1 MAGFFVQVKSV
12 LFLTRKFTSMK
23 KSKFAEEQI
32 ISILKEQEQGMKVA
46 DICRKHGIA
55 DQTFHN
61 WKKKYGGLGLEELRR
76 LRELEQENSRLKRLV
91 ADQALDIQILKEVNS
106 KKW

>member
-1 MAGFFVQVKSV
+1 
-12 LFLTRKFTSMK
+12 MK
-23 KSKFAEEQI
+23 KSRFTEEQI
-32 ISILKEQEQGMKVA
+32 IAVLQEQEQGLKVS
-46 DICRKHGIA
+46 DICRKHGIS

-61 WKKKYGGLGLEELRR
+61 WKKKFGGLTLSELRR

-91 ADQALDIQILKEVNS
+91 ADQALDIQILKDVNS